1 MFCRSQSSSLP
12 RSKTSSGAVVAVR
25 SRRSTP
31 GRRPLSSHS
40 WSSWAGGDTDLLQV
54 VGGKGRGQGEFM
66 NPQGIGVTYKGD
78 ILVTDSNNQC
88 VQVLNLMLEKKT

>member
-1 MFCRSQSSSLP
+1 M
-12 RSKTSSGAVVAVR
+12 R

-40 WSSWAGGDTDLLQV
+40 WSSSWAGTECEDLVQV
-54 VGGKGRGQGEFM
+54 MGGKGRARGEFM
-66 NPQGIGVTYKGD
+66 NPQGVTLTYKGD

-88 VQVLNLMLEKKT
+88 VQVGPGLAGTETDLDVSRCSAAPGSSYRGGE

>member
-1 MFCRSQSSSLP
+1 M
-12 RSKTSSGAVVAVR
+12 AVR

-40 WSSWAGGDTDLLQV
+40 WSSSWAGTDCDDLVQV
-54 VGGKGRGQGEFM
+54 IGGKGRARGEFM
-66 NPQGIGVTYKGD
+66 NPQGVTLTYKGD

-88 VQVLNLMLEKKT
+88 VQVGPEAWQGLRLMLMFSDVQQHRGPHI

>member
-1 MFCRSQSSSLP
+1 M
-12 RSKTSSGAVVAVR
+12 AVAVR

-40 WSSWAGGDTDLLQV
+40 WSSSWAGTECEDLVQV
-54 VGGKGRGQGEFM
+54 IGGKGRAKGQFM
-66 NPQGIGVTYKGD
+66 NPQGVTLTYKGD

-88 VQVLNLMLEKKT
+88 VQVGELWQRLRLT